1 METLEKILSDEGPI
15 YSLGMPIHNPQEVE
29 RLAKKGL
36 VVVDSPDMIP
46 PLSRIFIRAHGIS
59 SELFSTLQKHSIHI
73 VDGTCPFVK
82 KAQERIKLLA
92 REGYKI
98 CIIGNGNHPEIKAL
112 QGIVEGKATVIE
124 KKEDVTEIGKTAKL
138 GVISQTTQD
147 SKVFAAIVSELA
159 LRTQEMRVYNTICN
173 ATRERQ
179 DATRKLAQ
187 FVDGIIVVGGRNSAN
202 TGKLYD
208 IARFSGIDVV
218 WIEHAEELDRRWLS
232 GKARVGITAGA
243 STPDWLISQLK
254 NTLSSRR

>member
-1 METLEKILSDEGPI
+1 
-15 YSLGMPIHNPQEVE
+15 
-29 RLAKKGL
+29 
-36 VVVDSPDMIP
+36 
-46 PLSRIFIRAHGIS
+46 
-59 SELFSTLQKHSIHI
+59 
-73 VDGTCPFVK
+73 
-82 KAQERIKLLA
+82 
-92 REGYKI
+92 
-98 CIIGNGNHPEIKAL
+98 
-112 QGIVEGKATVIE
+112 
-124 KKEDVTEIGKTAKL
+124 
-138 GVISQTTQD
+138 
-147 SKVFAAIVSELA
+147 
-159 LRTQEMRVYNTICN
+159 MRVYNTICN